1 MRLLPVV
8 LLLIVPLTGCDQF
21 EERATRREVLKL
33 AYRTSQFQEALERCE
48 APPEVLQQH
57 QTQWEENF
65 VAAAKWLEVEPDE
78 IANRQKAGRDALG
91 EDTELGC
98 EVVLKAT
105 KISFAAADRWSARIE
120 DGEYCTL
127 MGCD

>member
-1 MRLLPVV
+1 MRLLPVF
-8 LLLIVPLTGCDQF
+8 LLLALALAGCDQF
-21 EERATRREVLKL
+21 AERATRREVLKL

-48 APPEVLQQH
+48 APPEVLERPQS
-57 QTQWEENF
+57 QWQDNF
-65 VAAAKWLEVEPDE
+65 TAAEKWLELEPQEVAD
-78 IANRQKAGRDALG
+78 RQKAGRDALG

-120 DGEYCTL
+120 EGEYCTL